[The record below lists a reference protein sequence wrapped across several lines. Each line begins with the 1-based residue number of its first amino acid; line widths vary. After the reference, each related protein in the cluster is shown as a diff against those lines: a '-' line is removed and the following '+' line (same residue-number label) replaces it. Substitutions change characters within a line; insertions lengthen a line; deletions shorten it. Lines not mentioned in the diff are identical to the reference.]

1 MKRYFGIAVLIGLA
15 IGLAACTA
23 ETRSRWIPFW
33 SAVFDAGK
41 PIADGSGIPGAGLAW
56 GLLKEITLG
65 VLGVGTVAAVKHAH
79 SGLPGTEWGRVNR
92 EFRGAPRDQRL
103 NVLAD
108 RRQRKKAKAEKPAA
122 P

>member
-1 MKRYFGIAVLIGLA
+1 MKRYFVVALLICVA

-23 ETRSRWIPFW
+23 QSRADWIPFW
-33 SAVFDAGK
+33 RTLFDAGT
-41 PIADGSGIPGAGLAW
+41 PIANGAGVGPLW
-56 GLLKEITLG
+56 GLVKELTLG
-65 VLGVGTVAAVKHAH
+65 ALGVGTVAAMKHAH

-108 RRQRKKAKAEKPAA
+108 RRQRKKAKPTASGSP
-122 P
+122 